1 MSFSPRT
8 RFIIQ
13 LVVFVCVGISQGTV
27 HLTNMVPEGWIPI
40 ALAYAGFIAFL
51 GTGFTT
57 LLSGFGMTTQNRI
70 DAAASL
76 PEVKAMLTTEDV
88 AKAAPSDK
96 VVSTVQAAQVVAA
109 KAA

>member
-1 MSFSPRT
+1 VSFSPRT

-27 HLTNMVPEGWIPI
+27 HLTHMIPDGWIPT
-40 ALAYAGFIAFL
+40 ALAWAGFIAFL

-57 LLSGFGMTTQNRI
+57 LLSGFGMTTQSRI

-76 PEVKAMLTTEDV
+76 PEVKQIV
-88 AKAAPSDK
+88 ADKPVADAAPSDK
-96 VVSTVQAAQVVAA
+96 VVS
-109 KAA
+109 KP